1 MTNDSQHTPLTRR
14 RIYATAKLVF
24 AAGAIAAGATTLAPA
39 AQASP
44 TNIPAAVFKQNCLS
58 TSVPSTQRVEYK
70 VFRVNSDLHQVCT
83 IYSGNYALQSDA
95 NVVVGY
101 FTQTIKPGSDRVS
114 SVAS

>member
-1 MTNDSQHTPLTRR
+1 MKSDNNNTTVWR
-14 RIYATAKLVF
+14 RITATALG
-24 AAGAIAAGATTLAPA
+24 AGAIAVGAMALGAPA

-44 TNIPAAVFKQNCLS
+44 ANIPAAQFKQNCLS

-70 VFRVNSDLHQVCT
+70 VFRVESDLHQVCT

-114 SVAS
+114 SVT

>member
-1 MTNDSQHTPLTRR
+1 MTNNSQHTPLTRR

-24 AAGAIAAGATTLAPA
+24 AAGATTLAPA

>member
-1 MTNDSQHTPLTRR
+1 MVL
-14 RIYATAKLVF
+14 
-24 AAGAIAAGATTLAPA
+24 GAPA

-44 TNIPAAVFKQNCLS
+44 TNIPAAQFKQNCLT
-58 TSVPSTQRVEYK
+58 TSVPSTQRVDYK
-70 VFRVNSDLHQVCT
+70 VSRVNSDLHQVCT

-114 SVAS
+114 SVA